1 MPWMEEIQEQVKTDS
16 LKDFNCPK
24 SSEELCGQ
32 KKKGIKFQMIPRMV
46 TLKVSLMLK
55 KGKL

>member
-1 MPWMEEIQEQVKTDS
+1 MPWMEEIQEKVKTDS

-32 KKKGIKFQMIPRMV
+32 KEKTLKFQMILRMV
-46 TLKVSLMLK
+46 TLKVSLMLI
-55 KGKL
+55 KGK

>member
-1 MPWMEEIQEQVKTDS
+1 MEEIQEQVKTDS

-32 KKKGIKFQMIPRMV
+32 KKKGIKFQMIPRIV